1 MSSKKRN
8 SSVSISRKKRC
19 KNGSR
24 RDIKSGECISFMPF
38 TTFDQLNEQEI
49 ASEGITISIESLEND
64 GGIAKIYNNK
74 VILGQKLIDK
84 STFEKAKK
92 KTKTDFKRILK
103 IIKRSKKTPNF
114 IEKDK
119 AFQQFLKKQEKSQ
132 EKAQEQLQNKKY
144 GGTKTMDEHKKPKII
159 VQSKVID
166 KMSNAT
172 IDKLKDKISLLERSI
187 RITSIINNRD
197 WWSYLSTF
205 NLFELIGLT
214 IQDGIAQSA
223 IKDINQ
229 IAAPNALIQI
239 PASNTL
245 SNTIALNAQINTL
258 INPIIT
264 YDFAGGFILMLLDM
278 LNTYF
283 PSSTLAYMTQIA
295 QYIYWSW
302 LIGSTYFILMPI
314 NIWWGLAA
322 IIPFLASI
330 IHSVYPMPIYKLEDL
345 EHQLANAKNELAK
358 EIEKISHSQ

>member
-1 MSSKKRN
+1 MPSKKNN

-49 ASEGITISIESLEND
+49 ANEGITISIESLENN

-92 KTKTDFKRILK
+92 KTGTDFKRILK

-119 AFQQFLKKQEKSQ
+119 AFQRFLKKQ
-132 EKAQEQLQNKKY
+132 EKAQEQLQHKKY
-144 GGTKTMDEHKKPKII
+144 GGTKTMDEYKKPKII

-187 RITSIINNRD
+187 RITSINNNRD

-214 IQDGIAQSA
+214 IENSIVQSD

-239 PASNTL
+239 PASNSL

-283 PSSTLAYMTQIA
+283 PSSTLAHITQIS

-330 IHSVYPMPIYKLEDL
+330 IHSAYPMPIYKLEDL
-345 EHQLANAKNELAK
+345 ENQLTETKNELAK